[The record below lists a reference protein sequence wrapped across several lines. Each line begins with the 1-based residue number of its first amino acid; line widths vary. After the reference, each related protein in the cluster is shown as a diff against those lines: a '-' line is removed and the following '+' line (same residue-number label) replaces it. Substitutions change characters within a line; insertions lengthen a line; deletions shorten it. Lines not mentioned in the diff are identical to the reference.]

1 MNVGDLVR
9 YKDKLDEFTE
19 AYIGIILKIDNDPK
33 PQDNYFIECLWMDG
47 NISWNSITSME
58 VISECR

>member
-19 AYIGIILKIDNDPK
+19 QYIGIILKIDDDPLLN
-33 PQDNYFIECLWMDG
+33 NYFIECLWMDG
-47 NISWNSITSME
+47 NISWNSISSME
-58 VISECR
+58 VINESR